1 MNVFKPPDFRNF
13 RAISLILCL
22 ICLTSCS
29 SNEQTTDSPKNS
41 PQTTAITTQIHQL
54 LTVLESQFDAL
65 SAKID
70 QNTDQIIQ
78 LERSNA
84 FLKGLFIS
92 GIGVSLI
99 LGVYLGTRTR
109 KAAEQTQEESMNAT
123 KTKRKSNTAATTA
136 S

>member
-22 ICLTSCS
+22 LCLTSCGS
-29 SNEQTTDSPKNS
+29 KQSTDDSPQND
-41 PQTTAITTQIHQL
+41 PQSTTFTTQIQQL
-54 LTVLESQFDAL
+54 LTVLESQFTTM

-70 QNTDQIIQ
+70 QNTVQIIQ

-84 FLKGLFIS
+84 FLKGLFAS
-92 GIGVSLI
+92 GITISLLI
-99 LGVYLGTRTR
+99 GVYLGTRTR
-109 KAAEQTQEESMNAT
+109 KAAENHLEESMNAT